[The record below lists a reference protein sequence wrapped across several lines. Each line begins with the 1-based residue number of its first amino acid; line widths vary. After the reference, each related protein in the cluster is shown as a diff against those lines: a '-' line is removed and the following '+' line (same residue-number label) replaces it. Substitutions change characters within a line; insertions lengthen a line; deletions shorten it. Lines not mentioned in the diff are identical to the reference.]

1 MQSNVNQ
8 EGKERM
14 MADGGEGRRGRGR
27 GGCLRTGE
35 SQKARK
41 AEGKGVHRLTVES

>member
-27 GGCLRTGE
+27 GGLFTHGGKPEGE
-35 SQKARK
+35 
-41 AEGKGVHRLTVES
+41 ESGR

>member
-14 MADGGEGRRGRGR
+14 MADEGEGRREGGLFTHGGKPEGEESGR
-27 GGCLRTGE
+27 
-35 SQKARK
+35 
-41 AEGKGVHRLTVES
+41 

>member
-27 GGCLRTGE
+27 GGAVYARG
-35 SQKARK
+35 KARRR
-41 AEGKGVHRLTVES
+41 GKRKVKEFIV